1 MKKMAILNDTTMCLG
16 CEECVAAC
24 KKTNATGI
32 DKPWRWQRNIDDLS
46 ASRWTTIQKKPGNR
60 YIRLQC
66 RHCLDPACVS
76 ACLVGALTK
85 TPEGAVVYDKSKCM
99 GCRYCIMSCPYG
111 IPRYS
116 WASPVPYIQKCIMCY
131 ENINNGTLS
140 EPACTAACPA
150 KATVYGERDALIS
163 EAHHRIEKNPGRYV
177 NRVFGEYEIGGT
189 SVLYI
194 SDINLDFLGLKKD
207 LGKKPLP
214 ETTWGALKIVPGLFS
229 GVGIVM
235 GGLWW
240 IIERRMRLQNMNNA
254 NTDTAE
260 PSEAVEKNN
269 EEQ

>member
-1 MKKMAILNDTTMCLG
+1 MKKMAILTDTTLCIG

-24 KKTNATGI
+24 KKTNATGL
-32 DKPWRWQRNIDDLS
+32 DKPWRWQKNIDDLS
-46 ASRWTTIQKKPGNR
+46 ASRWTTIQKKPGNQ
-60 YIRLQC
+60 YIRQQC

-99 GCRYCIMSCPYG
+99 GCRYCMMSCPYG

-116 WASPVPYIQKCIMCY
+116 WSKPVPYIQKCTMCY
-131 ENINNGTLS
+131 DNIKSGKLS
-140 EPACTAACPA
+140 EPACTAACPV
-150 KATVYGERDALIS
+150 KATIYGEREELIA
-163 EAHHRIEKNPGRYV
+163 EAHLRIKKNPDRYV
-177 NRVFGEYEIGGT
+177 NRVFGESEVGGT

-194 SDINLDFLGLKKD
+194 SSVNLDFLGLKKD
-207 LGKKPLP
+207 LGEKPLP
-214 ETTWGALKIVPGLFS
+214 DTTWGALKIVPGLFS

-240 IIERRMRLQNMNNA
+240 IIERRIRLQNMNEA
-254 NTDTAE
+254 NSESGENSE
-260 PSEAVEKNN
+260 PVEKDD